1 MTKKIITTING
12 IQITAVTN
20 EDHEVFIPIKPICD
34 ALGIDDKTQREK
46 IQDDE
51 ILCSVGGLRP
61 ATGAD
66 GKTYEMYCLPLQYV
80 FGWLFTIN
88 PKNVA
93 PDARE
98 SVSRYRRQCYDV
110 LYRHFAGSLRRTI
123 ETNEAEIELLRRINA
138 AISREKEAKT
148 DRRSAEEALE
158 KLRAERLNPQ
168 PNLFL

>member
-1 MTKKIITTING
+1 
-12 IQITAVTN
+12 
-20 EDHEVFIPIKPICD
+20 
-34 ALGIDDKTQREK
+34 
-46 IQDDE
+46 
-51 ILCSVGGLRP
+51 
-61 ATGAD
+61 
-66 GKTYEMYCLPLQYV
+66 MYCLQIHFF

-138 AISREKEAKT
+138 AISREKEAKI
-148 DRRSAEEALE
+148 DRRRAEEALE